1 MEYDFKVGGRFTNS
15 NSVVCYI
22 TEVMTNYITYSSDKY
37 IKKYQINKPS
47 LKKRLDEGL
56 YIDYKPKENNNI
68 FVVEGLSE
76 IRCENI
82 QKLLFKNGYEW
93 VATGKNVLITKKIYI
108 EESTKK
114 LYTGFSKSN
123 HNYITVTY
131 TELIKKFNNKNKTN
145 ETISK
150 TKSVSNRETR
160 AATGNPSKK
169 GRIAIGSGYTGN
181 RISSTPS
188 KSRIRKFEIKF
199 NVLSS

>member
-1 MEYDFKVGGRFTNS
+1 MEYDFKVGDEFTNS
-15 NSVVCYI
+15 NFVVCYI

-37 IKKYQINKPS
+37 IKKYQINRPS
-47 LKKRLDEGL
+47 LKKRLDKGI
-56 YIDYKPKENNNI
+56 YIDYKPKENNNV
-68 FVVEGLSE
+68 FVVEDLSN
-76 IRCENI
+76 IRCETI
-82 QKLLFKNGYEW
+82 QRYLFKDGYEW
-93 VATGKNVLITKKIYI
+93 VTSGKNIVFTKKIYI
-108 EESTKK
+108 KESTKT
-114 LYTGFSKSN
+114 LYSRYSQSN
-123 HNYITVTY
+123 HNYITVSY
-131 TELIKKFNNKNKTN
+131 DELLKKFKNKNETN

-150 TKSVSNRETR
+150 TESVSNRETR